1 MNIQNFVLA
10 AVMAACFLSAWGV
23 DVEEVT
29 DHGLY
34 AKSTP
39 CNTPRNRGKVI
50 TIGAG
55 VGHPRQLDCRKW
67 EEELKKCEAAKD
79 LDDLCPNGVVAIGG
93 GAMACIT
100 GRNSRGGIEH
110 GPELSLKN
118 LQQCS
123 NAEASCPYG
132 TEKIGLSKTGAA
144 LCRGKDVEK
153 KEQPKEGDKP
163 KTDKPESDKK
173 QDKQDKKPKDEKK
186 AEDEKKADEQQR
198 PFSETMR
205 KMNDTLSKLNKTLE
219 SLGSSLGSGN
229 GSAAGNSG
237 NGKSDGSG
245 KSDGNGQAGGNGEGK
260 NQTGDNGQGSGDDA
274 DVGLNMNN
282 GDIPERKTFDFGT
295 FSVKGY
301 FTSNGTCPA
310 PLTVDLGVFGK
321 MELSY
326 GWICKVAKLM
336 RGVVI
341 AFAWFGAILIIVKGT
356 KEA

>member
-1 MNIQNFVLA
+1 MNINIQNFVLA
-10 AVMAACFLSAWGV
+10 AVMAACFLSAWGAGVEDV
-23 DVEEVT
+23 DGSGMSIKHSPCAE
-29 DHGLY
+29 
-34 AKSTP
+34 AK
-39 CNTPRNRGKVI
+39 NRGKVL

-55 VGHPRQLDCRKW
+55 VGRPRQLDCRKW

-79 LDDLCPNGVVAIGG
+79 LDALCPNGIVAIGG

-118 LQQCS
+118 IQQCS

-144 LCRGKDVEK
+144 LCRGKDAEK
-153 KEQPKEGDKP
+153 KEQPSEGDKP

-173 QDKQDKKPKDEKK
+173 QDKKPQDDKKS
-186 AEDEKKADEQQR
+186 EDEKKADEQQR
-198 PFSETMR
+198 PFTETMR
-205 KMNDTLSKLNKTLE
+205 QMNDVLSKLNKTLE

-237 NGKSDGSG
+237 KGKSDGSG
-245 KSDGNGQAGGNGEGK
+245 KSDGNGEAGGNGEGK
-260 NQTGDNGQGSGDDA
+260 NQTGDNGEGSGDDA
-274 DVGLNMNN
+274 DMGLNLNN

-326 GWICKVAKLM
+326 NWICKVAKIM